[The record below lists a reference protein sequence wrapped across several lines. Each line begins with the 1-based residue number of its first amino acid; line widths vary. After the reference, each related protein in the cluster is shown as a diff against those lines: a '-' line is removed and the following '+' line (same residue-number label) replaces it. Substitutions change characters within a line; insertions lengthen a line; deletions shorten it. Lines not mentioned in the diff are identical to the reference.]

1 MVMKLKPTNGASV
14 GEVIHS
20 GPMTFAMVEKQA
32 LLEMD
37 DLIASEPT
45 AARILNHLIRL
56 TEPASGGVVVI
67 SRATLAAMLRVSD
80 PTVGRA
86 IRVLVEGKWVQRMR
100 IGGAYALAVNR
111 AVAWTGPRGDMER
124 AVFNAVVVASRAEQE
139 PDALQPTDLRR
150 VPTNLPGE
158 YVLPTGKASTPVHGA
173 VLGAELV
180 PAMGA
185 KASTDQVECA

>member
-1 MVMKLKPTNGASV
+1 MVMKLRPANGASLD
-14 GEVIHS
+14 EVAYS

-37 DLIASEPT
+37 ELIASEPT

-86 IRVLVEGKWVQRMR
+86 IRTLVEGKWVQRMR
-100 IGGAYALAVNR
+100 IGGAYALAVNCS
-111 AVAWTGPRGDMER
+111 VAWTGPRGDIER

-139 PDALQPTDLRR
+139 SDALQPTDLRR
-150 VPTNLPGE
+150 VPSKLPGG
-158 YVLPTGKASTPVHGA
+158 YVLPTDKASSSAPGA
-173 VLGAELV
+173 VPSAELV
-180 PAMGA
+180 PEVGA
-185 KASTDQVECA
+185 KASADQVECA

>member
-1 MVMKLKPTNGASV
+1 MVMKLRPANGASLD
-14 GEVIHS
+14 EVAYS

-37 DLIASEPT
+37 ELIASEPT

-86 IRVLVEGKWVQRMR
+86 IRTLVEGKWVQRMR
-100 IGGAYALAVNR
+100 IGGAYALAVNCS
-111 AVAWTGPRGDMER
+111 VAWTGPRGDIER

-139 PDALQPTDLRR
+139 SDALQPTDLRR
-150 VPTNLPGE
+150 VPSKLPAG
-158 YVLPTGKASTPVHGA
+158 YVLPTDKASSSAQGA
-173 VLGAELV
+173 MPNAELV
-180 PAMGA
+180 PEVGA
-185 KASTDQVECA
+185 KASADQVECV

>member
-1 MVMKLKPTNGASV
+1 MVIKLKPTNGAPP
-14 GEVIHS
+14 GEIVHS

-158 YVLPTGKASTPVHGA
+158 YVLPTGKTSPPSHGA
-173 VLGAELV
+173 VPSAKLV
-180 PAMGA
+180 
-185 KASTDQVECA
+185 SQVECA